1 MGRVTQIKAA
11 IHLAIFSLLGGSF
24 VASLLWM
31 TPLLLW
37 MTPFD
42 AAADPKFPFFQQASF
57 SLTRVERDKTENR
70 LSRMTPE
77 EKIGQLLMVGI
88 RGKRLTPG
96 TERLIKKLKL
106 GGVIFYAHNIDDPVQ
121 LRQFTS
127 AIQHVASLD
136 HRIPLF
142 ISVDQEGG
150 SVARIRKGV
159 YSFPPPMAIGATGSL
174 QLSYMVGKMMALDL
188 SAMGIN
194 MNLAPVLDVNTEQEN
209 QLIGIRSFGGDPEL
223 VAQMGMW
230 YIEGLQSRGVVA
242 TAKHFPGHGNT
253 AVDSH
258 YAIPAIQ
265 TGLSDLEKFHL
276 LPFKKAME
284 NGLDAL
290 MTAHLSV
297 PAIDPSGLP
306 ATFSYN
312 LLTEVVRKKMNYQG
326 LIVTDDLEMKSIRNR
341 YGVGEAALKAILA
354 GSDVVMVSW
363 TDEKKT
369 EVFNALLTAYREGK
383 LTEER
388 LNESVRRILKL
399 KYQRGFFDAVRE
411 PASLNP
417 KWLTH
422 SAHQKLLSQIAAKAI
437 TMVFNKGV
445 LPLKEEDPRKVLLA
459 TPFNLFYEE
468 LKFYHEDLS
477 SLKIPNRPTISEIE
491 TIVSN
496 ITELKNEIDLLMIGL
511 THRSQLPLVQRL
523 SQNIK
528 KPIVVISFESP
539 YLIHEIKKISEIS
552 AFLCSY
558 GTQPELVRATA
569 ESLVGIIHP
578 TGKSPVLSMETA
590 SINK

>member
-1 MGRVTQIKAA
+1 
-11 IHLAIFSLLGGSF
+11 
-24 VASLLWM
+24 
-31 TPLLLW
+31 
-37 MTPFD
+37 
-42 AAADPKFPFFQQASF
+42 
-57 SLTRVERDKTENR
+57 
-70 LSRMTPE
+70 MTPE

-96 TERLIKKLKL
+96 TEQLIKKLKL

-127 AIQHVASLD
+127 AIQRVASLD
-136 HRIPLF
+136 HGDQGIPLF

-159 YSFPPPMAIGATGSL
+159 HSFPPPMAIGATGSL

-242 TAKHFPGHGNT
+242 TAKHFPGHGST

-265 TGLSDLEKFHL
+265 TELSDLEKFHL
-276 LPFKKAME
+276 IPFKKAME

-297 PAIDPSGLP
+297 LAIDPSGLP

-312 LLTEVVRKKMNYQG
+312 LLTQVVRKKMNYQG
-326 LIVTDDLEMKSIRNR
+326 LIVTDDLEMKSIRNK

-354 GSDVVMVSW
+354 GSDIVMVSW

-369 EVFNALLTAYREGK
+369 EVFKTLLTAYREGK
-383 LTEER
+383 LTEKR
-388 LNESVRRILKL
+388 LNESVRRILRL

-411 PASLNP
+411 PASIDP

-437 TMVFNKGV
+437 TMVFNKGA
-445 LPLKEEDPRKVLLA
+445 LPLQEEDPRKLLLV

-468 LKFYHEDLS
+468 LKFYHEELS
-477 SLKIPNRPTISEIE
+477 SLKIPNRPTVSEIE

-496 ITELKNEIDLLMIGL
+496 LTERQKEVDLLMIGL
-511 THRSQLPLVQRL
+511 THRSQLPLVQKL

-569 ESLVGIIHP
+569 EALVGIIHP
-578 TGKSPVLSMETA
+578 TGKSPL
-590 SINK
+590 